1 MYCARSPAC
10 LGTALHSTSVHDYN
24 TIRPSGDLH
33 CSYNLPGI
41 SYSVQLGADASLEFA
56 GNLGPNNH
64 VDILSLYLFTQRI
77 IEVLGAEER
86 GF

>member
-1 MYCARSPAC
+1 MDSSVNALIDTFSKVLELVTYCARAPAC

-41 SYSVQLGADASLEFA
+41 SYSV
-56 GNLGPNNH
+56 
-64 VDILSLYLFTQRI
+64 
-77 IEVLGAEER
+77 
-86 GF
+86 